1 MKALLLI
8 GLLLTAIAV
17 HGQVRQ
23 EPFDL
28 DLSGGDTTIEIT
40 NIAGFIHASWQI
52 IATGLDAADATFT
65 LNKRNER
72 APFGAIPSAT
82 GTFSSGNSTRF
93 IEFADPFMNS
103 AFQLV
108 IVVNSVTAGTLKVDV
123 NLFKP

>member
-8 GLLLTAIAV
+8 GLLITAVVV

-23 EPFDL
+23 YTFDL

-52 IATGLDAADATFT
+52 TVTGLDAADATFT

-82 GTFSSGNSTRF
+82 GTFASGSSVRF

-108 IVVNSVTAGTLKVDV
+108 IVVNSVTAGILNIDV
-123 NLFKP
+123 NLFRP